1 MNVEEM
7 PQGSGSGIV
16 WDSAGHIVT
25 NFHVIRS
32 ATSAQVPPNSSPA
45 LLESKALGVARFL
58 HQHHRK
64 SSPRPAARPFPR
76 SSLGEILSLRAPHRR
91 R

>member
-1 MNVEEM
+1 MNIEEM

-32 ATSAQVPPNSSPA
+32 ATSAQA
-45 LLESKALGVARFL
+45 
-58 HQHHRK
+58 QHPT
-64 SSPRPAARPFPR
+64 SCI
-76 SSLGEILSLRAPHRR
+76 GT
-91 R
+91 